1 MSYRNDN
8 DAGYDR
14 TLLSSVPDP
23 TRAEKQVRGPQL
35 CAILSI
41 LPIPVSRISKLT
53 ESCHDLPFFPLSF
66 PLFYLHTYPSLARF
80 PRPPIYNSVLAIRS
94 FSFSFS
100 VAFSQEG
107 YNVDLLDEGRDR
119 RGTTPS
125 NDLAPTSDHQHG
137 PTVGYSPGAVSY
149 ARKEEVASNGLEPV
163 IPKVPWYR
171 TRRGVIF
178 IVIGVVLIIAAIV
191 GGAVGGTHHSSH
203 HTTPSNASSSV
214 SGNNSATGVQGT
226 GNVTQQSQQSVG
238 AGPNTVNPSPSS
250 SAKRSLLEIML

>member
-1 MSYRNDN
+1 MSSYRNDN

-23 TRAEKQVRGPQL
+23 TRAEKQ
-35 CAILSI
+35 
-41 LPIPVSRISKLT
+41 
-53 ESCHDLPFFPLSF
+53 
-66 PLFYLHTYPSLARF
+66 
-80 PRPPIYNSVLAIRS
+80 
-94 FSFSFS
+94 
-100 VAFSQEG
+100 EG
-107 YNVDLLDEGRDR
+107 YNVDLLDDGRDR

-125 NDLAPTSDHQHG
+125 NELAATATSDHQHGG

-149 ARKEEVASNGLEPV
+149 ARKEEGVASNGLEPV
-163 IPKVPWYR
+163 TPKVPWYR

-178 IVIGVVLIIAAIV
+178 IVIGAVLIIAAIV

-238 AGPNTVNPSPSS
+238 AGPGLNTVSPSPSA
-250 SAKRSLLEIML
+250 SAKRSFLAEIML